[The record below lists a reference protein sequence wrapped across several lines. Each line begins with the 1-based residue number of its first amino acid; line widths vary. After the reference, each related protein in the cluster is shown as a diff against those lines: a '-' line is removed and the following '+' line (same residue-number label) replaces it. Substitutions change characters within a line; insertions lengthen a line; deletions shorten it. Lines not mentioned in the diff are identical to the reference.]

1 MLKPIYDS
9 TKGKMRVAGL
19 VSGSGSS
26 FRTIIEQQIGMEA
39 IGLCPYEVVGI
50 LTDNPKSKTFELG
63 KEFNV
68 PVFLNDIRAYYEKRR
83 KKITDKQVREE
94 YDKET
99 VRLFEPVRPDFLAYA
114 GYVWATTSPL
124 VNAYIGV
131 NAHPADLSIEKDGR
145 RAYAGANGVRD
156 ALMGGENEV
165 RSTLHLVTT
174 QVDGGPILLISD
186 PVQVDKSSGM
196 SLEDASRF
204 YLRPLNEKIRK
215 LFPRVVKDIA
225 EGTYRQDEKGLL
237 YYGDVPIPKG
247 YRL

>member
-1 MLKPIYDS
+1 MLKQIYDS
-9 TKGKMRVAGL
+9 TKGRMRVAGL

-26 FRTIIEQQIGMEA
+26 FRTIIEQQIEMQAKG
-39 IGLCPYEVVGI
+39 GCPYEVVAI
-50 LTDNPKSKTFELG
+50 FTDNPKSKTFELG

-68 PVFLNDIRAYYEKRR
+68 PVFLNDIRAYYEKRGR
-83 KKITDKQVREE
+83 KITDKQVREE

-99 VRLFEPVRPDFLAYA
+99 IRLFEPVKPDFLAYA

-124 VNAYIGV
+124 VNAYISV
-131 NAHPADLSIEKDGR
+131 NAHPADLSIEKNGR
-145 RAYAGANGVRD
+145 RTYAGANGVRD
-156 ALMGGENEV
+156 ALIGGELEV

-186 PVQVDKSSGM
+186 PVKVDKNSGM
-196 SLEDASRF
+196 SLEEASRF

-225 EGTYRQDEKGLL
+225 EGTYRRDEKGLV

>member
-1 MLKPIYDS
+1 MLKQIYDS
-9 TKGKMRVAGL
+9 TKGRMRVAGL

-26 FRTIIEQQIGMEA
+26 FRTIIEQQIEMQAKG
-39 IGLCPYEVVGI
+39 GCPYEVVAI
-50 LTDNPKSKTFELG
+50 FTDNPKSKTFALG

-68 PVFLNDIRAYYEKRR
+68 PVFLNDIRAYYEKRGR
-83 KKITDKQVREE
+83 KITDKQVREE

-99 VRLFEPVRPDFLAYA
+99 IRLFEPVKPDFLAYA

-124 VNAYIGV
+124 VNAYISV
-131 NAHPADLSIEKDGR
+131 NAHPADLSIEKNGR
-145 RAYAGANGVRD
+145 RTYAGANGVRD
-156 ALMGGENEV
+156 ALIGGELEV

-186 PVQVDKSSGM
+186 PFKVDKNSGM
-196 SLEDASRF
+196 SLEEASRF

-225 EGTYRQDEKGLL
+225 EGTYRRDEKGLV